1 MYDTYKLFRQRKV
14 YDAYGQ
20 LQDKFEIEDLVD
32 VQVGYKNVI
41 TTQGEV
47 IYQARSISGFTNY
60 NSFIPG
66 QKYKLVNDEH
76 EYIVESFLPF
86 NRRSVLTLK
95 EVL

>member
-1 MYDTYKLFRQRKV
+1 MYKPYKLLKQEEI
-14 YDAYGQ
+14 YGDYGQ
-20 LQDKFEIEDLVD
+20 LQEKYQVVDLID

-41 TTQGEV
+41 TAQGEV
-47 IYQARSISGFTNY
+47 IYQVRLISGFTNY
-60 NSFIPG
+60 NNFIPG